1 MGYALAFGFFK
12 FINYAM
18 FFWLPFFLSLHFDTE
33 MANLISSLY
42 SVLPRPT
49 SSPDTPLRTRR
60 RLPRTRAPTTAPL
73 PGGSR
78 AHGASPAPSTLLET
92 RRETR
97 RVSSA
102 GRWA

>member
-1 MGYALAFGFFK
+1 MIPNVMGYAIAFGFFK

-73 PGGSR
+73 PRRLESPR
-78 AHGASPAPSTLLET
+78 RKPGALHSTRDAP
-92 RRETR
+92 
-97 RVSSA
+97 
-102 GRWA
+102 